1 MGIWVSCRRLSSYVA
16 TRFGRFTPLRWLGT
30 APVNNCCPNTASAQ
44 ALRDSNV
51 GRLAAVSRS
60 EWSTLLK
67 SGMPR
72 MRRAATRTDALP
84 LKNRFNYHTLVLFYK
99 MRQNLAPKYLY
110 TLVPDLSSTTS
121 GYWFRKFFLP
131 CPPHK
136 EVSNLGKFFTPSY
149 YLMEWPSTN
158 VQSSKTLSTFKTK
171 LTVHLS
177 L

>member
-51 GRLAAVSRS
+51 VRLAAVSRS

-72 MRRAATRTDALP
+72 MRRAAR
-84 LKNRFNYHTLVLFYK
+84 R
-99 MRQNLAPKYLY
+99 
-110 TLVPDLSSTTS
+110 
-121 GYWFRKFFLP
+121 
-131 CPPHK
+131 
-136 EVSNLGKFFTPSY
+136 
-149 YLMEWPSTN
+149 
-158 VQSSKTLSTFKTK
+158 
-171 LTVHLS
+171 
-177 L
+177 